1 VGFYL
6 KVKGQPFVLYRGQK
20 IERKPGATW
29 YASSYAAGTMLL
41 RWEKAHPGQ
50 KLEIRNWETD
60 DLIDKT
66 TPRLRTKPESWR

>member
-1 VGFYL
+1 MGFYL
-6 KVKGQPFVLYRGQK
+6 RVKGQPFVLYRGQK
-20 IERKPGATW
+20 VEEKTKATW
-29 YASSYAAGTMLL
+29 YASSYAAETMLL

-50 KLEIRNWETD
+50 RLEIRNWETD